1 MCKQGLDPSVFLF
14 DNERNCM
21 MLRDDDIE
29 RPCVNW
35 HQYSM
40 KARLVNEGTDE
51 QEVVRY
57 KDRLEG
63 SFVASIG
70 SFNTWINMV
79 MYPVGNID
87 PRTIGGSAEGHPEV
101 VLISHAI
108 VHPSDL
114 HRATKAHGR
123 TVAARRMVKALRDG
137 WEQQVFVFGEY
148 INKEEKVHVLFCS
161 LDPNIPRMMNL
172 NNVEFL
178 PAIYRR
184 LRKING

>member
-63 SFVASIG
+63 SFVAS
-70 SFNTWINMV
+70 
-79 MYPVGNID
+79 
-87 PRTIGGSAEGHPEV
+87 IGGSAEGHPEV

-161 LDPNIPRMMNL
+161 LDANIPRMMNL